1 MSVNCKRVEVVKA
14 IMCILINI
22 QGGFLQQPL
31 FTESCH
37 PPAAK
42 HVIIHKTPG
51 VAEFLHKHNFNPLSL
66 SHSFSAFQIIYQFKQ
81 TSAIFMSNS
90 LRWHVVCNQ
99 LPVKY
104 YRSPWLQKSGI
115 AWWHQ
120 GLIKELSITPRY
132 LIMS

>member
-1 MSVNCKRVEVVKA
+1 
-14 IMCILINI
+14 MCILINI

-66 SHSFSAFQIIYQFKQ
+66 SHSFSAFHIIYQFKQ
-81 TSAIFMSNS
+81 TSAIFLSNS

-104 YRSPWLQKSGI
+104 YRSAAKKKVALPGGI
-115 AWWHQ
+115 KVSLKNFPSPQ
-120 GLIKELSITPRY
+120 DILSCRKPRQY
-132 LIMS
+132 IFHIPP